1 MRRVRAASQ
10 RLGQLIDDL
19 LELSRMTRGE
29 VRREAVDL
37 SALVGQIAADFQA
50 TQPEREAEFIIAP
63 GVVVDG
69 DPRLL

>member
-1 MRRVRAASQ
+1 
-10 RLGQLIDDL
+10 
-19 LELSRMTRGE
+19 MTRGE

-69 DPRLL
+69 DPRLLWTNFSALSNVCTG